1 MKRTFQRVLFDGRE
15 PFQICFLTTVAANV
29 FIGAEFNTSI
39 DRRTGIHASFLKSG
53 RLGHPTNRVN
63 NLLKIHSLQAVRR
76 EARRLDT
83 PKVGRYHSRFRFQHG
98 TSPSVMFESLSDKLK
113 RTLKNLRGE
122 GVLTKE
128 HVDAAL
134 REIRLALLEADVN
147 YKVAKDF
154 IASVQQKAEGQQ
166 VWQELKPS
174 EQVVK
179 IVFDELVELL
189 GGQSSR
195 LVFTKQLPN
204 TVMVVGL
211 QGSGKTTSTGKIARW
226 LAKNQ
231 ERKPLLLSVDVYR
244 PAAREQLKVIAK
256 ATGQQIFEY
265 PESNDPLTLV
275 REAQRHAQQTG
286 FDTLLIDTAGRLH
299 IDDELM
305 EELVQIKNET
315 RPVEILFVADA
326 MTGQDAVR
334 SAEEFHRRVGITG
347 VILTKMDG
355 DARGGAALSIKQVT
369 GQPVKFVGVGER
381 YDALEPFYPDRVAQ
395 RILGMGDVLS
405 LIEEVQAKVD
415 QDEAEEQ
422 LKKLQKNEFTLDDFR
437 SQLRQVKK
445 LGSFS
450 KIMKLLPDQL
460 LGGMGMPQLNEEQS
474 AMMEKELKRTEA
486 IIDSMTWEERNDHRI
501 LNANR
506 RRRIARGSGTNVA
519 AVNQLIKQYVEMRQ
533 MMRQLS
539 SSGLFGGGGLK
550 SKMLRK
556 MTGMPDMAGFSG
568 DDGEL
573 PQLPSGPFGQASPA
587 GPSKKKHKKK
597 RKKRRR

>member
-1 MKRTFQRVLFDGRE
+1 
-15 PFQICFLTTVAANV
+15 
-29 FIGAEFNTSI
+29 
-39 DRRTGIHASFLKSG
+39 
-53 RLGHPTNRVN
+53 
-63 NLLKIHSLQAVRR
+63 
-76 EARRLDT
+76 
-83 PKVGRYHSRFRFQHG
+83 
-98 TSPSVMFESLSDKLK
+98 MFESLSDKLK
-113 RTLKNLRGE
+113 RTLKSLRGE

-154 IASVQQKAEGQQ
+154 IASVKEKAEGQQ
-166 VWQELKPS
+166 VWLELKPS

-195 LVFTKQLPN
+195 LVFTKTNPN
-204 TVMVVGL
+204 VVMIVGL

-226 LAKNQ
+226 LAQNQ
-231 ERKPLLLSVDVYR
+231 QRKPLLLSTDVYR

-256 ATGQQIFEY
+256 ATGQSIFEK
-265 PESNDPLTLV
+265 PETNDPLELT
-275 REAQRHAQQTG
+275 REALKHARDVG
-286 FDTLLIDTAGRLH
+286 YDTLLIDTAGRLH

-305 EELVQIKNET
+305 EELVTIKSET
-315 RPVEILFVADA
+315 HPVEILFVADA

-334 SAEEFHRRVGITG
+334 SAEEFHARIGITG
-347 VILTKMDG
+347 VVLTKMDG
-355 DARGGAALSIKQVT
+355 DARGGAALSIKQVI
-369 GQPVKFVGVGER
+369 GQPVKFVGVGEK

-405 LIEEVQAKVD
+405 LIEEVQSKVD
-415 QDEAEEQ
+415 QSEAEEQ

-460 LGGMGMPQLNEEQS
+460 LGGIGMPQLDEEQS
-474 AMMEKELKRTEA
+474 KQMEKELKRTES
-486 IIDSMTWEERNDHRI
+486 IIDSMTGEERTDHKI

-506 RRRIARGSGTNVA
+506 RRRIARGSGTTVA
-519 AVNQLIKQYVEMRQ
+519 EVNKLIKQYTEMRQ

-539 SSGLFGGGGLK
+539 SSGMFGGSGLKGKMMRRMAGIPEMAGLGGLE
-550 SKMLRK
+550 
-556 MTGMPDMAGFSG
+556 GNG
-568 DDGEL
+568 DEL
-573 PQLPSGPFGQASPA
+573 PSLPSLTSAA
-587 GPSKKKHKKK
+587 GSSRKKLKKK
-597 RKKRRR
+597 RKKKRR

>member
-1 MKRTFQRVLFDGRE
+1 
-15 PFQICFLTTVAANV
+15 
-29 FIGAEFNTSI
+29 
-39 DRRTGIHASFLKSG
+39 
-53 RLGHPTNRVN
+53 
-63 NLLKIHSLQAVRR
+63 
-76 EARRLDT
+76 
-83 PKVGRYHSRFRFQHG
+83 
-98 TSPSVMFESLSDKLK
+98 MFESLSDKLK

-154 IASVQQKAEGQQ
+154 IAAVKEKAEGQQ

-179 IVFDELVELL
+179 IVFDELVDML

-195 LVFTKQLPN
+195 LVFTRQIPN
-204 TVMVVGL
+204 VVMIVGL

-226 LAKNQ
+226 LAANQ
-231 ERKPLLLSVDVYR
+231 DRKPLLLSVDVYR

-256 ATGQQIFEY
+256 ATGQQIFEQT
-265 PESNDPLTLV
+265 ETNDPLTLV
-275 REAQRHAQQTG
+275 RAAVKHAQQTG

-299 IDDELM
+299 IDEELM
-305 EELVQIKNET
+305 TELVNIKNET
-315 RPVEILFVADA
+315 HPVEILFVADA

-347 VILTKMDG
+347 VVLTKMDG
-355 DARGGAALSIKQVT
+355 DARGGAALSIKQVI
-369 GQPVKFVGVGER
+369 GQPVKFVGVGEK

-405 LIEEVQAKVD
+405 LIEEVQSKVD
-415 QDEAEEQ
+415 QSEAEEQ

-460 LGGMGMPQLNEEQS
+460 LGGIGMPQMDEEQS
-474 AMMEKELKRTEA
+474 KLMEKEMKRTES
-486 IIDSMTWEERNDHRI
+486 IIDSMTREERTDHRI

-519 AVNQLIKQYVEMRQ
+519 EVNKLIKQYTEMRQ

-539 SSGLFGGGGLK
+539 SSGMFGGSGLK
-550 SKMLRK
+550 GKMMRK
-556 MTGMPDMAGFSG
+556 MAGMPDMAGFAG
-568 DDGEL
+568 MGGEGEEM
-573 PQLPSGPFGQASPA
+573 PSFPSLGAAPA
-587 GPSKKKHKKK
+587 GSSRKKVKKK
-597 RKKRRR
+597 RKKKRR

>member
-1 MKRTFQRVLFDGRE
+1 
-15 PFQICFLTTVAANV
+15 
-29 FIGAEFNTSI
+29 
-39 DRRTGIHASFLKSG
+39 
-53 RLGHPTNRVN
+53 
-63 NLLKIHSLQAVRR
+63 
-76 EARRLDT
+76 
-83 PKVGRYHSRFRFQHG
+83 
-98 TSPSVMFESLSDKLK
+98 MFESLSDKLK

-154 IASVQQKAEGQQ
+154 IGAVKEKAEGQQ

-179 IVFDELVELL
+179 IVYDELVELL

-195 LVFTKQLPN
+195 LVFTKQIPN
-204 TVMVVGL
+204 VVMIVGL

-226 LAKNQ
+226 LTNNQ
-231 ERKPLLLSVDVYR
+231 DRKPLLLSVDVYR

-256 ATGQQIFEY
+256 ATGQQIFEQA
-265 PESNDPLTLV
+265 ETNDPLTLV
-275 REAQRHAQQTG
+275 REAYKHAQQTG
-286 FDTLLIDTAGRLH
+286 FDTLMIDTAGRLH

-305 EELVQIKNET
+305 DELVSIKSET
-315 RPVEILFVADA
+315 HPVEILFVADA

-369 GQPVKFVGVGER
+369 NQPVKFVGVGEK

-405 LIEEVQAKVD
+405 LIEEVQSKVD
-415 QDEAEEQ
+415 QSEAEEQ
-422 LKKLQKNEFTLDDFR
+422 LKKLQQNEFTLDDFR

-474 AMMEKELKRTEA
+474 SRMEQELKRTEA
-486 IIDSMTWEERNDHRI
+486 IIDSMTREERTDHKI

-506 RRRIARGSGTNVA
+506 RRRIARGSGTAVA
-519 AVNQLIKQYVEMRQ
+519 EVNQLIKQYTEMRQ

-550 SKMLRK
+550 GKMMRR
-556 MTGMPDMAGFSG
+556 MAGMSGLPDLGGMAGGNG
-568 DDGEL
+568 DDL
-573 PQLPSGPFGQASPA
+573 PA
-587 GPSKKKHKKK
+587 GPSRKKLKKK

>member
-1 MKRTFQRVLFDGRE
+1 
-15 PFQICFLTTVAANV
+15 
-29 FIGAEFNTSI
+29 
-39 DRRTGIHASFLKSG
+39 
-53 RLGHPTNRVN
+53 
-63 NLLKIHSLQAVRR
+63 
-76 EARRLDT
+76 
-83 PKVGRYHSRFRFQHG
+83 
-98 TSPSVMFESLSDKLK
+98 MFESLSDKLK

-128 HVDAAL
+128 HVEAAL

-154 IASVQQKAEGQQ
+154 IASVKEKAEGQQ
-166 VWQELKPS
+166 VWLELKPS

-189 GGQSSR
+189 GGTSSR
-195 LVFTKQLPN
+195 LVFTKSSPN
-204 TVMVVGL
+204 VVMIVGL

-226 LAKNQ
+226 LAQNQ
-231 ERKPLLLSVDVYR
+231 QRKPLLLSTDVYR

-256 ATGQQIFEY
+256 ATGQSIFEK
-265 PESNDPLTLV
+265 PETNDPLELT
-275 REAQRHAQQTG
+275 REALKQARDVG
-286 FDTLLIDTAGRLH
+286 YDTLLIDTAGRLH
-299 IDDELM
+299 IDDQLM
-305 EELVQIKNET
+305 EELVKIKSET
-315 RPVEILFVADA
+315 HPGEILFVADA

-347 VILTKMDG
+347 VVLTKMDG
-355 DARGGAALSIKQVT
+355 DARGGVALSIKQVT
-369 GQPVKFVGVGER
+369 GQPVKFVGVGEK

-405 LIEEVQAKVD
+405 LIEEVQSKVD
-415 QDEAEEQ
+415 QSEAEAQ
-422 LKKLQKNEFTLDDFR
+422 LQKLQKNQFTLSDFR

-474 AMMEKELKRTEA
+474 RMMEKELKRTEA
-486 IIDSMTWEERNDHRI
+486 IIDSMTLEERIDHRI

-506 RRRIARGSGTNVA
+506 RRRIARGSGTTVA
-519 AVNQLIKQYVEMRQ
+519 GVNQLIKQYVEMRQ

-539 SSGLFGGGGLK
+539 GSGLFGGSGLK
-550 SKMLRK
+550 GKMMRK
-556 MTGMPDMAGFSG
+556 ITGMPDMGGFGG
-568 DDGEL
+568 DGGDM
-573 PQLPSGPFGQASPA
+573 PALPSA
-587 GPSKKKHKKK
+587 
-597 RKKRRR
+597 

>member
-1 MKRTFQRVLFDGRE
+1 
-15 PFQICFLTTVAANV
+15 
-29 FIGAEFNTSI
+29 
-39 DRRTGIHASFLKSG
+39 
-53 RLGHPTNRVN
+53 
-63 NLLKIHSLQAVRR
+63 
-76 EARRLDT
+76 
-83 PKVGRYHSRFRFQHG
+83 
-98 TSPSVMFESLSDKLK
+98 MFESLSDKLK
-113 RTLKNLRGE
+113 RTLKGLRGE

-154 IASVQQKAEGQQ
+154 ISSVQQKAEGQQ

-179 IVFDELVELL
+179 IVLDELVELL

-195 LVFTKQLPN
+195 LVFTKTAPN
-204 TVMVVGL
+204 VVMIVGL

-226 LAKNQ
+226 LAQNQ
-231 ERKPLLLSVDVYR
+231 ERKPLLLSTDVYR
-244 PAAREQLKVIAK
+244 PAAREQLKVIAR
-256 ATGQQIFEY
+256 ATGQSIFEK
-265 PESNDPLTLV
+265 PETNDPLELT
-275 REAQRHAQQTG
+275 REALKHARDVG
-286 FDTLLIDTAGRLH
+286 YDTLLIDTAGRLH
-299 IDDELM
+299 IDDQLM
-305 EELVQIKNET
+305 EELVRIKSET
-315 RPVEILFVADA
+315 HPVEILFVADA

-347 VILTKMDG
+347 VVLTKMDG
-355 DARGGAALSIKQVT
+355 DARGGVALSIKQVT
-369 GQPVKFVGVGER
+369 GQPVKFVGVGEK

-405 LIEEVQAKVD
+405 LIEEVQSKVD
-415 QDEAEEQ
+415 QSEAEAQ
-422 LKKLQKNEFTLDDFR
+422 LQKLQKNQFTLSDFR

-474 AMMEKELKRTEA
+474 RMMEKELKRTEA
-486 IIDSMTWEERNDHRI
+486 IIDSMTHEERNDHRI
-501 LNANR
+501 LNAGR
-506 RRRIARGSGTNVA
+506 RRRIARGSGTTVA
-519 AVNQLIKQYVEMRQ
+519 DVNQLIKQYVEMRQ

-550 SKMLRK
+550 GKMLRK
-556 MTGMPDMAGFSG
+556 MGGIPDMAGFA
-568 DDGEL
+568 GEE
-573 PQLPSGPFGQASPA
+573 GQMPPLPA
-587 GPSKKKHKKK
+587 GPSRKRLKKKK
-597 RKKRRR
+597 KKRRR